1 VNAGLSWRRR
11 PAGDFCD
18 GRASKSTFG
27 LTFKLWIPGEK
38 FALECRCLIDRFR
51 GPLCSSH
58 SGKIVMKS
66 TVTGILRLAGVMLA
80 FFTTFAIAM
89 GAAGAYH
96 LIKKI
101 PIPGDGG
108 WDYVAADSD
117 ARRLYV
123 SHDTEIVVLDL
134 DTGAIVGKISG
145 GPSMHGAAIASEF
158 GRGFVS
164 ESNPGSVVIF
174 DLKTLAKIGEVRV
187 GDDPNGIIYDRF
199 TKRIF
204 TADRGSKRITAI
216 DAHTGEIAGTIE
228 NLGGRTE
235 HLASD
240 ESGHVFLNMQDRNT
254 VLKLD
259 AKNLKVLETWPTDPC
274 QAPSSMDMDRV
285 HARIFIG
292 CRGAGMMIVVDAR
305 SGKIV
310 AMNPIGGGV
319 DAAEFDPK
327 TGLAYFSTGA
337 DGILSIFREK
347 SPDQYELVESVPTQA
362 GARTMAVDRKTGRV
376 YVAVAELGPRPAPT
390 PENPRP
396 RPPIIPGTFSVLVI
410 GQ

>member
-1 VNAGLSWRRR
+1 MK
-11 PAGDFCD
+11 
-18 GRASKSTFG
+18 RAV
-27 LTFKLWIPGEK
+27 
-38 FALECRCLIDRFR
+38 A
-51 GPLCSSH
+51 
-58 SGKIVMKS
+58 
-66 TVTGILRLAGVMLA
+66 GILKITVLSSAILAG
-80 FFTTFAIAM
+80 FTIAM
-89 GAAGAYH
+89 AAAGAYH

-134 DTGAIVGKISG
+134 DSGAVVGKITG
-145 GPSMHGAAIASEF
+145 GPDMHGAAIAPEF
-158 GRGFVS
+158 GRGFISV
-164 ESNPGSVVIF
+164 SNPGSVVIF

-187 GDDPNGIIYDRF
+187 GDDPNGIIYDRE

-216 DAHTGEIAGTIE
+216 DAKTGKIAGTID

-240 ESGHVFLNMQDRNT
+240 EAGHVFLNMQDRNT
-254 VLKLD
+254 LLKLD
-259 AKNLKVLETWPTDPC
+259 ARDLKVLETWPTAPC
-274 QAPSSMDMDRV
+274 EAPSSMDMDRA

-292 CRGAGMMIVVDAR
+292 CRGAGMMAVVDAT

-310 AMNPIGGGV
+310 ATNPIGGGV

-337 DGILSIFREK
+337 NGALSIFREK
-347 SPDQYELVESVPTQA
+347 SPNEYELLENVPTQA
-362 GARTMAVDRKTGRV
+362 GARTMAVDRRTGRV
-376 YVAVAELGPRPAPT
+376 YVAAAELGPRPAPT
-390 PENPRP
+390 PENPRQ
-396 RPPIIPGTFSVLVI
+396 RPPVIPGTFSVLVI
-410 GQ
+410 GQK

>member
-1 VNAGLSWRRR
+1 MKRNA
-11 PAGDFCD
+11 A
-18 GRASKSTFG
+18 
-27 LTFKLWIPGEK
+27 
-38 FALECRCLIDRFR
+38 
-51 GPLCSSH
+51 
-58 SGKIVMKS
+58 
-66 TVTGILRLAGVMLA
+66 GILRLAAGSLVFLA
-80 FFTTFAIAM
+80 TIAIAVA
-89 GAAGAYH
+89 AAGAYH

-134 DTGAIVGKISG
+134 DSGAIVGKIAG
-145 GPSMHGAAIASEF
+145 GPDMHGAAIASEF
-158 GRGFVS
+158 GRGFIS

-187 GDDPNGIIYDRF
+187 GDDPNGIIYDHE

-216 DAHTGEIAGTIE
+216 NAKTGKIVGTIE

-240 ESGHVFLNMQDRNT
+240 EAGHVFLNMQDRNT
-254 VLKLD
+254 LLKLD
-259 AKNLKVLETWPTDPC
+259 AKKLKVLETWPTAPC

-292 CRGAGMMIVVDAR
+292 CRGAGMMAVVDAT

-310 AMNPIGGGV
+310 ATNPIGEGV

-327 TGLAYFSTGA
+327 TGLVYFSTGA
-337 DGILSIFREK
+337 DGVLSIFREK
-347 SPDQYELVESVPTQA
+347 SPDQYELVQNVQTQA
-362 GARTMAVDRKTGRV
+362 GARTMALDRKTGWV
-376 YVAVAELGPRPAPT
+376 YLAAAELGSRPAPT
-390 PENPRP
+390 PDNPRP
-396 RPPIIPGTFSVLVI
+396 RPPVIPGTFSVLVI

>member
-1 VNAGLSWRRR
+1 MKNTVSGIAR
-11 PAGDFCD
+11 
-18 GRASKSTFG
+18 
-27 LTFKLWIPGEK
+27 
-38 FALECRCLIDRFR
+38 FAAW
-51 GPLCSSH
+51 PL
-58 SGKIVMKS
+58 V
-66 TVTGILRLAGVMLA
+66 
-80 FFTTFAIAM
+80 FFTAM
-89 GAAGAYH
+89 VISAAAAGSYH

-145 GPSMHGAAIASEF
+145 GPDMHGAAIASEF
-158 GRGFVS
+158 GRGFIS

-187 GDDPNGIIYDRF
+187 GDDPNGIVYDHL

-216 DAHTGEIAGTIE
+216 DAKTGKIAGTIE

-240 ESGHVFLNMQDRNT
+240 EAGHVFLNMQDRNT
-254 VLKLD
+254 LLKLD
-259 AKNLKVLETWPTDPC
+259 AKELKVLETWSTAPC
-274 QAPSSMDMDRV
+274 QAPSSMDMDRA
-285 HARIFIG
+285 HARIIIG
-292 CRGAGMMIVVDAR
+292 CRGAGMMIVVDAT
-305 SGKIV
+305 SGKVV
-310 AMNPIGGGV
+310 ASNPIGGGV

-337 DGILSIFREK
+337 DGALSIFQQK
-347 SPDQYELVESVPTQA
+347 SPDRYDLVEKVPTLP
-362 GARTMAVDRKTGRV
+362 GARTMAVDRKTGRI
-376 YVAVAELGPRPAPT
+376 YVAAAELGPRPAPT
-390 PENPRP
+390 PENPRG
-396 RPPIIPGTFSVLVI
+396 RPTVIPGTFSVLVI

>member
-1 VNAGLSWRRR
+1 MK
-11 PAGDFCD
+11 
-18 GRASKSTFG
+18 RAV
-27 LTFKLWIPGEK
+27 
-38 FALECRCLIDRFR
+38 A
-51 GPLCSSH
+51 
-58 SGKIVMKS
+58 
-66 TVTGILRLAGVMLA
+66 GILRFATGSLVILALCTM
-80 FFTTFAIAM
+80 AM
-89 GAAGAYH
+89 AAAGTYH

-101 PIPGDGG
+101 PIPGAGG

-134 DTGAIVGKISG
+134 DTGAIVGKITG
-145 GPSMHGAAIASEF
+145 GPDMHGAAIASEF
-158 GRGFVS
+158 GRGFISV
-164 ESNPGSVVIF
+164 SNPGSVVIF
-174 DLKTLAKIGEVRV
+174 DLKTLAKIAEVKV
-187 GDDPNGIIYDRF
+187 GDDPNGIIYDHE

-216 DAHTGEIAGTIE
+216 DAKTGKIAGTIE

-240 ESGHVFLNMQDRNT
+240 ESGHVFLNLQDRNT
-254 VLKLD
+254 LLKLD
-259 AKNLKVLETWPTDPC
+259 AKDLKVLETWPTAPC

-292 CRGAGMMIVVDAR
+292 CRGAGMMAVVDAT

-310 AMNPIGGGV
+310 ATNPIGGGV

-337 DGILSIFREK
+337 NGALSIFREK
-347 SPDQYELVESVPTQA
+347 SPDQYELVENVPTLA

-376 YVAVAELGPRPAPT
+376 YVAGAELGPRPAPT
-390 PENPRP
+390 AENPRP
-396 RPPIIPGTFSVLVI
+396 RPPVIPGSFSLLVI

>member
-1 VNAGLSWRRR
+1 MRKTAMGMTR
-11 PAGDFCD
+11 
-18 GRASKSTFG
+18 
-27 LTFKLWIPGEK
+27 
-38 FALECRCLIDRFR
+38 FAAWSFVL
-51 GPLCSSH
+51 
-58 SGKIVMKS
+58 
-66 TVTGILRLAGVMLA
+66 
-80 FFTTFAIAM
+80 FTALAIA
-89 GAAGAYH
+89 AAAATSKH
-96 LIKKI
+96 FNKKI

-145 GPSMHGAAIASEF
+145 GPDMHGAAIATEF
-158 GRGFVS
+158 GRGFIS
-164 ESNPGSVVIF
+164 ESNPGSVIIF

-187 GDDPNGIIYDRF
+187 GDDPNGIIYDHL

-216 DAHTGEIAGTIE
+216 DAKTGTIAGTIE

-240 ESGHVFLNMQDRNT
+240 EAGHVFLNMQDRNT
-254 VLKLD
+254 LLKLD
-259 AKNLKVLETWPTDPC
+259 AKNLKVLETWSTVPC
-274 QAPSSMDMDRV
+274 QAPSSMDMDRA
-285 HARIFIG
+285 HSRIIIG
-292 CRGAGMMIVVDAR
+292 CRGAGMMIAVDAD

-310 AMNPIGGGV
+310 ASNPIGGGV

-337 DGILSIFREK
+337 DGALWIFREK
-347 SPDQYELVESVPTQA
+347 SPDQFELVEKIPTLA
-362 GARTMAVDRKTGRV
+362 GARTMAVDRKTGRI
-376 YVAVAELGPRPAPT
+376 YVAGAELGPPPAPS
-390 PENPRP
+390 PENPRA
-396 RPPIIPGTFSVLVI
+396 RPPVLPGTFSVMVI

>member
-1 VNAGLSWRRR
+1 MKRTGSGIPRLAAGLLVLS
-11 PAGDFCD
+11 
-18 GRASKSTFG
+18 
-27 LTFKLWIPGEK
+27 
-38 FALECRCLIDRFR
+38 
-51 GPLCSSH
+51 
-58 SGKIVMKS
+58 
-66 TVTGILRLAGVMLA
+66 
-80 FFTTFAIAM
+80 TTFAIAM
-89 GAAGAYH
+89 AAAGAYH
-96 LIKKI
+96 LIMKI
-101 PIPGDGG
+101 PVPGDGG
-108 WDYVAADSD
+108 WDYVAADSE

-134 DTGAIVGKISG
+134 DSGAIIGKITG
-145 GPSMHGAAIASEF
+145 GPDMHGAAIASEF
-158 GRGFVS
+158 GRGFIS

-187 GDDPNGIIYDRF
+187 GDDPNGIIYDHL

-216 DAHTGEIAGTIE
+216 DAKTGKIAGTIE

-254 VLKLD
+254 LLKLD
-259 AKNLKVLETWPTDPC
+259 AKELKVLETWPTAPC
-274 QAPSSMDMDRV
+274 QAPSSMDMDRA

-292 CRGAGMMIVVDAR
+292 CRGAGMMAVVDAT

-310 AMNPIGGGV
+310 ATNPIGGGV
-319 DAAEFDPK
+319 DAAEFDPN

-347 SPDQYELVESVPTQA
+347 SPDQYELVENVKTQA
-362 GARTMAVDRKTGRV
+362 GARTMAVDHKTGRV
-376 YVAVAELGPRPAPT
+376 YVAAAELGPRPAPT

-396 RPPIIPGTFSVLVI
+396 RPPVIPGTFSVLVI
-410 GQ
+410 EQ

>member
-1 VNAGLSWRRR
+1 MTKKTG
-11 PAGDFCD
+11 
-18 GRASKSTFG
+18 
-27 LTFKLWIPGEK
+27 
-38 FALECRCLIDRFR
+38 
-51 GPLCSSH
+51 
-58 SGKIVMKS
+58 
-66 TVTGILRLAGVMLA
+66 TGIPRLVALTLVFSA
-80 FFTTFAIAM
+80 FMAIAAA
-89 GAAGAYH
+89 AAGAYH

-123 SHDTEIVVLDL
+123 SHDTEIVVIDL
-134 DTGAIVGKISG
+134 DTAAIVGKITG
-145 GPSMHGAAIASEF
+145 GPDMHGAAIASEF
-158 GRGFVS
+158 GRGFISV
-164 ESNPGSVVIF
+164 SNPGSVVIF

-187 GDDPNGIIYDRF
+187 GDDPNGIIYDHL

-216 DAHTGEIAGTIE
+216 DAKTGKIAGTIE

-240 ESGHVFLNMQDRNT
+240 EAGHVFLNMQDRNT
-254 VLKLD
+254 LLKLD
-259 AKNLKVLETWPTDPC
+259 AKDFKVLETWSTTPC
-274 QAPSSMDMDRV
+274 EAPSSMDMDRA
-285 HARIFIG
+285 HSRIIIG
-292 CRGAGMMIVVDAR
+292 CRGAGMMIVVDAT

-310 AMNPIGGGV
+310 ASNKIGGGV

-337 DGILSIFREK
+337 NGMLSIFREK
-347 SPDQYELVESVPTQA
+347 SPDEYELVENVPTLA

-376 YVAVAELGPRPAPT
+376 YVAAAELGPRPAPT
-390 PENPRP
+390 PENPRA
-396 RPPIIPGTFSVLVI
+396 RPPVLPGTFSVLVI
-410 GQ
+410 GK

>member
-1 VNAGLSWRRR
+1 LHGRFQSLVFFDPQSRKIAMKRIDAGI
-11 PAGDFCD
+11 F
-18 GRASKSTFG
+18 
-27 LTFKLWIPGEK
+27 
-38 FALECRCLIDRFR
+38 
-51 GPLCSSH
+51 
-58 SGKIVMKS
+58 
-66 TVTGILRLAGVMLA
+66 RLAAGSL
-80 FFTTFAIAM
+80 FLFTAFAIVAA
-89 GAAGAYH
+89 AAGAYH
-96 LIKKI
+96 LLRKI

-108 WDYVAADSD
+108 WDYVAADGD

-123 SHDTEIVVLDL
+123 SHNTEIVVLDL
-134 DTGAIVGKISG
+134 DSGAIVGKIAG
-145 GPSMHGAAIASEF
+145 GPDMHGAAIASEF
-158 GRGFVS
+158 GRGFIS

-187 GDDPNGIIYDRF
+187 GDDPNGIIYDRE

-216 DAHTGEIAGTIE
+216 DAKTGTIAGTIE

-240 ESGHVFLNMQDRNT
+240 EAGHVFLNMQDRNT
-254 VLKLD
+254 LLKLD
-259 AKNLKVLETWPTDPC
+259 ARELKVLETWPLAPC
-274 QAPSSMDMDRV
+274 EAPSSMDMDRV

-292 CRGAGMMIVVDAR
+292 CRGAGMMVVVDAT

-310 AMNPIGGGV
+310 ARNPIGGGV

-327 TGLAYFSTGA
+327 TGLIYFSTGA
-337 DGILSIFREK
+337 DGALSIFREK
-347 SPDQYELVESVPTQA
+347 SPDDYELVERVPTLA
-362 GARTMAVDRKTGRV
+362 GARTMAVDRKTGKV
-376 YVAVAELGPRPAPT
+376 YVAAAEFGPRPAAT

-410 GQ
+410 GQQ

>member
-1 VNAGLSWRRR
+1 LV
-11 PAGDFCD
+11 F
-18 GRASKSTFG
+18 
-27 LTFKLWIPGEK
+27 
-38 FALECRCLIDRFR
+38 
-51 GPLCSSH
+51 
-58 SGKIVMKS
+58 
-66 TVTGILRLAGVMLA
+66 LAV
-80 FFTTFAIAM
+80 FTIGMA
-89 GAAGAYH
+89 AAGAYH

-134 DTGAIVGKISG
+134 DTGAIVGKITG
-145 GPSMHGAAIASEF
+145 GPDMHGAAIASEF
-158 GRGFVS
+158 GRGFISV
-164 ESNPGSVVIF
+164 SNPGSVVIF

-187 GDDPNGIIYDRF
+187 GDDPNGIIYDHE

-204 TADRGSKRITAI
+204 TADRGSKRVTAI
-216 DAHTGEIAGTIE
+216 DAKTGKIAGTIE

-240 ESGHVFLNMQDRNT
+240 ESGHIFLNMQDRNT
-254 VLKLD
+254 LLKLD
-259 AKNLKVLETWPTDPC
+259 AKDLKVLETWPTAPC

-285 HARIFIG
+285 HSRIFIG
-292 CRGAGMMIVVDAR
+292 CRGAGMMAVVDAI

-310 AMNPIGGGV
+310 ATNPIGGGV

-337 DGILSIFREK
+337 NGVLSIFREK
-347 SPDQYELVESVPTQA
+347 SPDQYDLVENVPTQA

-376 YVAVAELGPRPAPT
+376 YVASAELGPRPAPT

-396 RPPIIPGTFSVLVI
+396 RPPVIPGTFSVLVI

>member
-1 VNAGLSWRRR
+1 MAMKKTGAGRLRIG
-11 PAGDFCD
+11 AGF
-18 GRASKSTFG
+18 
-27 LTFKLWIPGEK
+27 LL
-38 FALECRCLIDRFR
+38 L
-51 GPLCSSH
+51 
-58 SGKIVMKS
+58 
-66 TVTGILRLAGVMLA
+66 LATL
-80 FFTTFAIAM
+80 AIAM
-89 GAAGAYH
+89 AAANAYH

-101 PIPGDGG
+101 PIAGDGG

-134 DTGAIVGKISG
+134 DTGAIVGKIAG

-158 GRGFVS
+158 GRGFIS

-174 DLKTLAKIGEVRV
+174 DLKTFAKIGEVRV
-187 GDDPNGIIYDRF
+187 GDDPNGIIYDHE

-204 TADRGSKRITAI
+204 SADRGSKRITAI
-216 DAHTGEIAGTIE
+216 DARTGKIAGTIE

-254 VLKLD
+254 LLKLD
-259 AKNLKVLETWPTDPC
+259 ARELKVLETWPLSPC
-274 QAPSSMDMDRV
+274 EAPSSMDMDRA

-292 CRGAGMMIVVDAR
+292 CRGGGMMIVVDAT

-310 AMNPIGGGV
+310 ASNPIGGGV

-327 TGLAYFSTGA
+327 TGLVYFSTGA
-337 DGILSIFREK
+337 DGVLSIFREK
-347 SPDQYELVESVPTQA
+347 SPDEYELVENVPTQV

-396 RPPIIPGTFSVLVI
+396 RPPVIPGTFSVLVI